1 MCGARKGR
9 ERDRDSRRL
18 ASWPEHGDPKC
29 AWHWVSLMVTSPL
42 TFWSEMKRA
51 KFDEYGELDRLI

>member
-1 MCGARKGR
+1 M
-9 ERDRDSRRL
+9 
-18 ASWPEHGDPKC
+18 ASWPEHGDPKG